1 MPRKTSFCNAALLRS
16 DIKRYWPLLFL
27 YVAVWVVIL
36 PMQILSASRECD
48 GVAEGIMTVL
58 QLRQHN
64 VIIQSIPASVVMS
77 LLFGCFAAMAVWSY
91 LMSGRTV
98 GLMHALPVT
107 RTQAFFSHV
116 LSALGAL
123 TAGNVLIFLLTAL
136 CSAGFSYVDWAA
148 LGTWLLL
155 TELMALFFFA
165 LGSLCAMV
173 TGWLLAVPVLY
184 GAMNVIALL
193 LYAVIS
199 TMTQMFYFG
208 YSSSDIPEF
217 ITWLTPVGRIWDA
230 VANGGAQPID
240 VQFREPIGTQS
251 YQRVQLPASAF
262 STCIIYAAVGIA
274 LLALVWWLYKKR
286 PSETAGDA
294 MSFRWLRPIARWSI
308 GLCGGLGLGLF
319 LRYTAFID
327 GGFACLLICQLVM
340 GVICFFAA
348 QMLLQKTFRVFRRSW
363 KELAALAAAMVALTL
378 AIRADILG
386 VQYRVPDVPQV
397 DNVRVMVSRCEGGN
411 FLASDSTAIETVTSL
426 HRAILDQGPEN
437 ADDSRV
443 LYVSF
448 YYTMKNGQE
457 IRRNYGI
464 AEREGAETYRKINQ
478 LLNLP
483 QARSYAVGINDLTD
497 EELDT
502 VRGGFVEDSDTGF
515 SVDLT
520 REQALALCRAAQQ
533 DVHGHVGGV
542 GAKLGVVDAAGGER
556 AGRDEA
562 VRAGIEWDAALG
574 QCLGDS
580 GGSGHDD
587 VIGRGKDGV
596 DLAHH
601 AGRGGH
607 DLIVGVACLFDVG
620 NALGIEVS
628 LGFGNGGRGV
638 GFRVGVEQADGL
650 DVRLDG
656 KHHIHDGLGVQ
667 RIGGAGHIVNVGQ
680 VGGSGVGDRRIDDR
694 GLGGLA
700 GGGHALGGQRSN
712 GDDRIIPIRDD
723 LRADLVQRCG
733 VILAVEVL
741 VLDCNALLGSL
752 GVQLG
757 LNRHADL
764 IEAGMIQLLHN
775 GNLVALGSGIGCA
788 FCGGGS
794 CLGSGGRSG
803 GIGSG
808 AAGSQRGHHSGGGQN
823 SNKLFHDKFSFICKT
838 GNVVVVEAD
847 IDRPR
852 THFTNSGLPSFFH
865 QAHFHASL
873 SPHA

>member
-208 YSSSDIPEF
+208 YSNSDIPEF

-230 VANGGAQPID
+230 VANGGAQPIE

-294 MSFRWLRPIARWSI
+294 MSFRWLQPVARWAI

-348 QMLLQKTFRVFRRSW
+348 QMLLQKKFRIFNKRW
-363 KELAALAAAMVALTL
+363 WLETAAMVLVL
-378 AIRADILG
+378 AG
-386 VQYRVPDVPQV
+386 GYVTQY
-397 DNVRVMVSRCEGGN
+397 
-411 FLASDSTAIETVTSL
+411 ET
-426 HRAILDQGPEN
+426 
-437 ADDSRV
+437 
-443 LYVSF
+443 
-448 YYTMKNGQE
+448 
-457 IRRNYGI
+457 
-464 AEREGAETYRKINQ
+464 GAF
-478 LLNLP
+478 
-483 QARSYAVGINDLTD
+483 A
-497 EELDT
+497 
-502 VRGGFVEDSDTGF
+502 
-515 SVDLT
+515 DLT
-520 REQALALCRAAQQ
+520 RQQAQDLVSHALA
-533 DVHGHVGGV
+533 
-542 GAKLGVVDAAGGER
+542 DAANSR
-556 AGRDEA
+556 AP
-562 VRAGIEWDAALG
+562 
-574 QCLGDS
+574 
-580 GGSGHDD
+580 
-587 VIGRGKDGV
+587 
-596 DLAHH
+596 
-601 AGRGGH
+601 
-607 DLIVGVACLFDVG
+607 
-620 NALGIEVS
+620 
-628 LGFGNGGRGV
+628 
-638 GFRVGVEQADGL
+638 
-650 DVRLDG
+650 
-656 KHHIHDGLGVQ
+656 
-667 RIGGAGHIVNVGQ
+667 
-680 VGGSGVGDRRIDDR
+680 IDP
-694 GLGGLA
+694 L
-700 GGGHALGGQRSN
+700 
-712 GDDRIIPIRDD
+712 RDD
-723 LRADLVQRCG
+723 MYSSTNLDIEIRLNTDKGNVSFSLNVPDF
-733 VILAVEVL
+733 AVETKAF
-741 VLDCNALLGSL
+741 LDALEFEEPVDGTYDSST
-752 GVQLG
+752 
-757 LNRHADL
+757 
-764 IEAGMIQLLHN
+764 
-775 GNLVALGSGIGCA
+775 VAVDEILY
-788 FCGGGS
+788 
-794 CLGSGGRSG
+794 
-803 GIGSG
+803 
-808 AAGSQRGHHSGGGQN
+808 N
-823 SNKLFHDKFSFICKT
+823 
-838 GNVVVVEAD
+838 
-847 IDRPR
+847 
-852 THFTNSGLPSFFH
+852 
-865 QAHFHASL
+865 
-873 SPHA
+873 

>member
-208 YSSSDIPEF
+208 YSNSDIPEF

-230 VANGGAQPID
+230 VANGGAQPIE

-348 QMLLQKTFRVFRRSW
+348 QMLLQKKFRIFNKRW
-363 KELAALAAAMVALTL
+363 WLETAAMVLVL
-378 AIRADILG
+378 AAVTVCVKLDFTG
-386 VQYRVPDVPQV
+386 YQHRVPDAGDVTE
-397 DNVRVMVSRCEGGN
+397 VRCTGVAD
-411 FLASDSTAIETVTSL
+411 LTADDPETIETVVAL
-426 HRAILDQGPEN
+426 HRAILAQHDAGITPE
-437 ADDSRV
+437 DSYPASATLPGEPV
-443 LYVSF
+443 VSDEDLVIR
-448 YYTMKNGQE
+448 YLRLTYTLRDGTE
-457 IRRNYGI
+457 LRRNYQAFVSAGTDVYRLMTEL
-464 AEREGAETYRKINQ
+464 ANSRDNLLGLTGLQWLERYGGADAVNGGYISRYRDG
-478 LLNLP
+478 
-483 QARSYAVGINDLTD
+483 AYAVLT
-497 EELDT
+497 
-502 VRGGFVEDSDTGF
+502 
-515 SVDLT
+515 
-520 REQALALCRAAQQ
+520 AQQ
-533 DVHGHVGGV
+533 AKELVHLIYADV
-542 GAKLGVVDAAGGER
+542 DS
-556 AGRDEA
+556 A
-562 VRAGIEWDAALG
+562 VNVI
-574 QCLGDS
+574 
-580 GGSGHDD
+580 D
-587 VIGRGKDGV
+587 VLDNDKGLYGP
-596 DLAHH
+596 
-601 AGRGGH
+601 
-607 DLIVGVACLFDVG
+607 
-620 NALGIEVS
+620 N
-628 LGFGNGGRGV
+628 
-638 GFRVGVEQADGL
+638 GVEQSISLYLTPLEGETRDISLDLPLFCTRAWEFMDGL
-650 DVRLDG
+650 EFDVPVDGEPYYEDIIVKDYLD
-656 KHHIHDGLGVQ
+656 
-667 RIGGAGHIVNVGQ
+667 
-680 VGGSGVGDRRIDDR
+680 
-694 GLGGLA
+694 
-700 GGGHALGGQRSN
+700 
-712 GDDRIIPIRDD
+712 
-723 LRADLVQRCG
+723 
-733 VILAVEVL
+733 
-741 VLDCNALLGSL
+741 
-752 GVQLG
+752 
-757 LNRHADL
+757 
-764 IEAGMIQLLHN
+764 
-775 GNLVALGSGIGCA
+775 
-788 FCGGGS
+788 
-794 CLGSGGRSG
+794 
-803 GIGSG
+803 
-808 AAGSQRGHHSGGGQN
+808 
-823 SNKLFHDKFSFICKT
+823 
-838 GNVVVVEAD
+838 
-847 IDRPR
+847 
-852 THFTNSGLPSFFH
+852 
-865 QAHFHASL
+865 
-873 SPHA
+873 

>member
-123 TAGNVLIFLLTAL
+123 TVGNVLIFLLTAL

-208 YSSSDIPEF
+208 YSNSDIPEF

-230 VANGGAQPID
+230 VANGGAQPIE
-240 VQFREPIGTQS
+240 VQFPEPIGTQS
-251 YQRVQLPASAF
+251 YHRFQLPASAF

-348 QMLLQKTFRVFRRSW
+348 QMLLKKKFRIFTSRWWV
-363 KELAALAAAMVALTL
+363 ETLALVLTL
-378 AIRADILG
+378 LG
-386 VQYRVPDVPQV
+386 VTLCVKLDITGYQHRVPDAEDVQEV
-397 DNVRVMVSRCEGGN
+397 YFSGAYTSFTCDELSAAEDV
-411 FLASDSTAIETVTSL
+411 TAL
-426 HRAILDQGPEN
+426 HRAILEQYDETGLTLASASTQEYHEGS
-437 ADDSRV
+437 DLHFIYMR
-443 LYVSF
+443 LT
-448 YYTMKNGQE
+448 YTLKDGTVMS
-457 IRRNYGI
+457 
-464 AEREGAETYRKINQ
+464 
-478 LLNLP
+478 
-483 QARSYAVGINDLTD
+483 RSYDAPVKRGSDIHRLLTQLVSRTD
-497 EELDT
+497 C
-502 VRGGFVEDSDTGF
+502 
-515 SVDLT
+515 
-520 REQALALCRAAQQ
+520 RE
-533 DVHGHVGGV
+533 
-542 GAKLGVVDAAGGER
+542 
-556 AGRDEA
+556 
-562 VRAGIEWDAALG
+562 
-574 QCLGDS
+574 
-580 GGSGHDD
+580 
-587 VIGRGKDGV
+587 
-596 DLAHH
+596 
-601 AGRGGH
+601 
-607 DLIVGVACLFDVG
+607 
-620 NALGIEVS
+620 S
-628 LGFGNGGRGV
+628 LM
-638 GFRVGVEQADGL
+638 GL
-650 DVRLDG
+650 DVLRKYG
-656 KHHIHDGLGVQ
+656 GVS
-667 RIGGAGHIVNVGQ
+667 NV
-680 VGGSGVGDRRIDDR
+680 VGGYVSQYETGAFADLTHQQAQDLVS
-694 GLGGLA
+694 
-700 GGGHALGGQRSN
+700 HALADAANSRAPIDPLLNDIYSSTNLDIEIRMNTN
-712 GDDRIIPIRDD
+712 GKTVSLSLSVPDF
-723 LRADLVQRCG
+723 
-733 VILAVEVL
+733 AVETKAF
-741 VLDCNALLGSL
+741 LDALEFEEPVDGTYDSST
-752 GVQLG
+752 
-757 LNRHADL
+757 
-764 IEAGMIQLLHN
+764 
-775 GNLVALGSGIGCA
+775 VAVDEILY
-788 FCGGGS
+788 
-794 CLGSGGRSG
+794 
-803 GIGSG
+803 
-808 AAGSQRGHHSGGGQN
+808 N
-823 SNKLFHDKFSFICKT
+823 
-838 GNVVVVEAD
+838 
-847 IDRPR
+847 
-852 THFTNSGLPSFFH
+852 
-865 QAHFHASL
+865 
-873 SPHA
+873 

>member
-208 YSSSDIPEF
+208 YSNSDIPEF

-230 VANGGAQPID
+230 VANGGTQPVE
-240 VQFREPIGTQS
+240 VQFREPIGNQS
-251 YQRVQLPASAF
+251 YHRFQLPASAF

-294 MSFRWLRPIARWSI
+294 MSFRWLQPIARWSI

-319 LRYTAFID
+319 LNYVIL
-327 GGFACLLICQLVM
+327 GSSFAGLLICQLVM

-348 QMLLQKTFRVFRRSW
+348 QMLLKKKFRIFTSRWWV
-363 KELAALAAAMVALTL
+363 ETLALVLTL
-378 AIRADILG
+378 LAVTLCIKLDITG
-386 VQYRVPDVPQV
+386 YQHRVPDAEDVTS
-397 DNVRVMVSRCEGGN
+397 VRFS
-411 FLASDSTAIETVTSL
+411 ASYADFTTDDPAAVESVISL
-426 HRAILDQGPEN
+426 HRAILEQYDETGERLENQTYLDTEGGPTTCYV
-437 ADDSRV
+437 RV
-443 LYVSF
+443 DYQLRNGTSLRREWRVSIVNGSDIHRLLTQLVNRTDCRESLMGLDVLRKYGGVSNVAGGYVSQ
-448 YYTMKNGQE
+448 YET
-457 IRRNYGI
+457 
-464 AEREGAETYRKINQ
+464 GAF
-478 LLNLP
+478 
-483 QARSYAVGINDLTD
+483 A
-497 EELDT
+497 
-502 VRGGFVEDSDTGF
+502 
-515 SVDLT
+515 DLT
-520 REQALALCRAAQQ
+520 RQQAQDLVSHALA
-533 DVHGHVGGV
+533 
-542 GAKLGVVDAAGGER
+542 DAASSRAPIDPLRGGMYNSTNLDIEIRMNTNGKTVSLSLSVPDFAVETR
-556 AGRDEA
+556 AFL
-562 VRAGIEWDAALG
+562 DALEFEEPV
-574 QCLGDS
+574 D
-580 GGSGHDD
+580 GGSDVPKFYDD
-587 VIGRGKDGV
+587 YDEPATHAV
-596 DLAHH
+596 D
-601 AGRGGH
+601 
-607 DLIVGVACLFDVG
+607 
-620 NALGIEVS
+620 E
-628 LGFGNGGRGV
+628 
-638 GFRVGVEQADGL
+638 
-650 DVRLDG
+650 
-656 KHHIHDGLGVQ
+656 
-667 RIGGAGHIVNVGQ
+667 
-680 VGGSGVGDRRIDDR
+680 
-694 GLGGLA
+694 
-700 GGGHALGGQRSN
+700 
-712 GDDRIIPIRDD
+712 IIYD
-723 LRADLVQRCG
+723 
-733 VILAVEVL
+733 
-741 VLDCNALLGSL
+741 
-752 GVQLG
+752 
-757 LNRHADL
+757 
-764 IEAGMIQLLHN
+764 
-775 GNLVALGSGIGCA
+775 
-788 FCGGGS
+788 
-794 CLGSGGRSG
+794 
-803 GIGSG
+803 
-808 AAGSQRGHHSGGGQN
+808 
-823 SNKLFHDKFSFICKT
+823 
-838 GNVVVVEAD
+838 
-847 IDRPR
+847 
-852 THFTNSGLPSFFH
+852 
-865 QAHFHASL
+865 
-873 SPHA
+873 

>member
-208 YSSSDIPEF
+208 YSNSDIPEF

-230 VANGGAQPID
+230 VANGGAQPIE

-348 QMLLQKTFRVFRRSW
+348 QMLLQKKFRIFNKRW
-363 KELAALAAAMVALTL
+363 WLETAAMVLVL
-378 AIRADILG
+378 AAVTVCVKLDFTG
-386 VQYRVPDVPQV
+386 YQHRVPDADDVTE
-397 DNVRVMVSRCEGGN
+397 VRCTGVAD
-411 FLASDSTAIETVTSL
+411 LTADDPETIETVVAL
-426 HRAILDQGPEN
+426 HRAILAQHDAGITPE
-437 ADDSRV
+437 DSYPTSATVASDPAGSSEELVVRY
-443 LYVSF
+443 LRLT
-448 YYTMKNGQE
+448 YTLRDGTE
-457 IRRNYGI
+457 LR
-464 AEREGAETYRKINQ
+464 
-478 LLNLP
+478 
-483 QARSYAVGINDLTD
+483 RSYQAFVSAGTDVYRLMTELANSRDNLLGLTGLQWLERHGGADAITGGYISRYRDGAYAALTAQQAQELVHLIYADVDSAVNVIDV
-497 EELDT
+497 LDT
-502 VRGGFVEDSDTGF
+502 DKGLYGP
-515 SVDLT
+515 
-520 REQALALCRAAQQ
+520 
-533 DVHGHVGGV
+533 
-542 GAKLGVVDAAGGER
+542 
-556 AGRDEA
+556 
-562 VRAGIEWDAALG
+562 
-574 QCLGDS
+574 
-580 GGSGHDD
+580 
-587 VIGRGKDGV
+587 
-596 DLAHH
+596 
-601 AGRGGH
+601 
-607 DLIVGVACLFDVG
+607 
-620 NALGIEVS
+620 N
-628 LGFGNGGRGV
+628 
-638 GFRVGVEQADGL
+638 GVEQSISLYLTPLEGETRDISLDLPLFCTRAWAFMDGL
-650 DVRLDG
+650 EFEEPVDG
-656 KHHIHDGLGVQ
+656 TYDGSTV
-667 RIGGAGHIVNVGQ
+667 AV
-680 VGGSGVGDRRIDDR
+680 DE
-694 GLGGLA
+694 
-700 GGGHALGGQRSN
+700 
-712 GDDRIIPIRDD
+712 
-723 LRADLVQRCG
+723 
-733 VILAVEVL
+733 ILY
-741 VLDCNALLGSL
+741 D
-752 GVQLG
+752 
-757 LNRHADL
+757 
-764 IEAGMIQLLHN
+764 
-775 GNLVALGSGIGCA
+775 
-788 FCGGGS
+788 
-794 CLGSGGRSG
+794 
-803 GIGSG
+803 
-808 AAGSQRGHHSGGGQN
+808 
-823 SNKLFHDKFSFICKT
+823 
-838 GNVVVVEAD
+838 
-847 IDRPR
+847 
-852 THFTNSGLPSFFH
+852 
-865 QAHFHASL
+865 
-873 SPHA
+873 